1 MARALIPVLQKLENR
16 AAAAAGAVAFLGGAV
31 ALNRSLIG
39 VFYDDGLYAGI
50 AVALGR
56 GMGYVHPHLP
66 GTPAAIHYPPLYP
79 LLLAPLF
86 AAFPVATV
94 GMLAK
99 FLNLGL
105 AALAAALIARHAVRA
120 RLLGDGVPAWV
131 APTLVGALALA
142 IPVLTVQSVLFA
154 EPLFGVLLAAAV
166 IVADREAPERPLRTA
181 ALAGT
186 WAALALLTR
195 TIAVAAGAG
204 LPLFLLLVRRRPLR
218 EAVVAA
224 LPVGLAAMAWG
235 AWTIAHRSGIDPAL
249 AINYGSYGE
258 VVRQSGLGAFGRSA
272 PDLVR
277 PLGAITLGWLP
288 IPWLYY
294 LLGVPALGI
303 GVYGFWLLARR
314 SAIGFTL
321 AGYFAILALW
331 PFLADRFLWAV
342 LPWLGLAWAAGALG
356 LIRAKPGLRVP
367 ILIIALVMGA
377 GYLLLEARG
386 TVGRWWGS
394 QQRGISANFE
404 ELLPGIRNLPAGS
417 VLATSDEA
425 LVWLYTGQTSVPFF
439 VYGYAKGIEVHPTP
453 AVQRAY
459 LERQG
464 VTHILFSG
472 YGSGSDVELNDLL
485 GAYPGW
491 LTVIR
496 VWSGG
501 RALFRVNRGS

>member
-1 MARALIPVLQKLENR
+1 MASALIPARPENR
-16 AAAAAGAVAFLGGAV
+16 AALVVGLATLAGGTV

-50 AVALGR
+50 AVALAR

-66 GTPAAIHYPPLYP
+66 GAPAVIHYPPLYP
-79 LLLAPLF
+79 LVLTPLF
-86 AAFPVATV
+86 AAFPVATA
-94 GMLAK
+94 GFLAQV
-99 FLNLGL
+99 LNLVL
-105 AALAAALIARHAVRA
+105 SALAAALIARHAVRA
-120 RLLGDGVPAWV
+120 RLLGAGVPDWA
-131 APTLVGALALA
+131 APAVVLVLALA

-154 EPLFGVLLAAAV
+154 EPLFAVLLAATV
-166 IVADREAPERPLRTA
+166 IVADRDAPEHPLRTA
-181 ALAGT
+181 AIAGC

-218 EAVVAA
+218 EAIVAG
-224 LPVGLAAMAWG
+224 LPVGLAAAAWG
-235 AWTIAHRSGIDPAL
+235 AWTLAHRSGIDPAM

-258 VVRQSGLGAFGRSA
+258 VVQQSGLGAFGRSA

-288 IPWLYY
+288 YWWLYY
-294 LLGVPALGI
+294 LFGVPALAVGL
-303 GVYGFWLLARR
+303 YGFWLLARR

-331 PFLADRFLWAV
+331 PFLVDRFVWAV
-342 LPWLGLAWAAGALG
+342 LPWLGL
-356 LIRAKPGLRVP
+356 VF
-367 ILIIALVMGA
+367 GA
-377 GYLLLEARG
+377 GVVSLGKTRRALKLPLLILTVVMAVGYGILEWRG
-386 TVGRWWGS
+386 VRGRWWGS
-394 QQRGISANFE
+394 LQAAGSRNFA
-404 ELLPGIRNLPAGS
+404 ELLPGLRDLPPGS

-425 LVWLYTGQTSVPFF
+425 LVWLYTGQISVPFF
-439 VYGYAKGIEVHPTP
+439 VYGYDHGVEVHPTP
-453 AVQRAY
+453 AAQRAY

-491 LTVIR
+491 LTIIR
-496 VWSGG
+496 AWSGG
-501 RALFRVNRGS
+501 RALFRVNRGP